1 MDLKLKKDYLTKEEI
16 DAIIVA
22 AMGSFREESLIE
34 GLNFNYLA
42 MEHSFI
48 DSLGLICIEDFDD
61 EIRDKIYNEGIRDE
75 FIDSIKN
82 ARYTYNLLNK
92 IADKSI
98 QNLELEGVMNQ
109 YIGEIPENS
118 VDLNDLEKILP
129 QFQEV
134 VEKYNKIISGTKE
147 ETK

>member
-1 MDLKLKKDYLTKEEI
+1 MKDKLKKDYLTKEEI
-16 DAIIVA
+16 DAIIIA
-22 AMGSFREESLIE
+22 AMGAFREESLIE

-48 DSLGLICIEDFDD
+48 DSLGLICIKDFND
-61 EIRDKIYNEGIRDE
+61 EIRDEIYNEGLRDE

-82 ARYTYNLLNK
+82 ARYTYDLLNK

-98 QNLELEGVMNQ
+98 NNIEGVISKFFGN
-109 YIGEIPENS
+109 ISEND
-118 VDLNDLEKILP
+118 VNLDDIEKVLP

-134 VEKYNKIISGTKE
+134 VEKYNNIVNRNDE

>member
-1 MDLKLKKDYLTKEEI
+1 MDFKFKKKYLTKEEI

>member
-22 AMGSFREESLIE
+22 AMGAFREESLIE

-48 DSLGLICIEDFDD
+48 DSLGIICVENFDD
-61 EIRDKIYNEGIRDE
+61 ETRDKIYNEGIRE
-75 FIDSIKN
+75 ELIDSIKN
-82 ARYTYNLLNK
+82 ARYTYSLLNK

-98 QNLELEGVMNQ
+98 NSLDGVINNFFGKLSDDNAD
-109 YIGEIPENS
+109 INS
-118 VDLNDLEKILP
+118 LQDALP
-129 QFQEV
+129 QLQEV
-134 VEKYNKIISGTKE
+134 FDKYDQIVNRNTE

>member
-16 DAIIVA
+16 DTIIIA
-22 AMGSFREESLIE
+22 AMNSLREDENLIE

-48 DSLGLICIEDFDD
+48 DSLGIICIENFDD
-61 EIRDKIYNEGIRDE
+61 DIRDKIYNDGIREE
-75 FIDSIKN
+75 FIDGIKN

-98 QNLELEGVMNQ
+98 NNLEGV
-109 YIGEIPENS
+109 ISKLFGDIENS
-118 VDLNDLEKILP
+118 NSNLDDLQEALP
-129 QFQEV
+129 QLQEV
-134 VEKYNKIISGTKE
+134 FSKYDNIMNRNTE

>member
-1 MDLKLKKDYLTKEEI
+1 MDFKFKKNYLTKEEI
-16 DAIIVA
+16 DSIIIVA
-22 AMGSFREESLIE
+22 MGAFREDSLIE

-48 DSLGLICIEDFDD
+48 DSLGLICVENFDD
-61 EIRDKIYNEGIRDE
+61 ETRDKIYNEGLRDE
-75 FIDSIKN
+75 FIDSVKN

-98 QNLELEGVMNQ
+98 NNLEGVLTKFFGNMS
-109 YIGEIPENS
+109 EENMS
-118 VDLNDLEKILP
+118 LEDLEKAIP

-134 VEKYNKIISGTKE
+134 MDKYNNIINGNTE

>member
-1 MDLKLKKDYLTKEEI
+1 MDFKFKKNYLTKEEI
-16 DAIIVA
+16 DSIIIVA
-22 AMGSFREESLIE
+22 MGAFREDSLIE

-48 DSLGLICIEDFDD
+48 DSLGLICVENFDD
-61 EIRDKIYNEGIRDE
+61 ETRDKIYNEGLRDE
-75 FIDSIKN
+75 FIDSVKN

-98 QNLELEGVMNQ
+98 NNLEGVLTKFFGNMSD
-109 YIGEIPENS
+109 ENMS
-118 VDLNDLEKILP
+118 LEDLEKAIP

-134 VEKYNKIISGTKE
+134 MDKYNNIINGNTE

>member
-22 AMGSFREESLIE
+22 AMGAFREESLIE

-48 DSLGLICIEDFDD
+48 DSLGIICVENFDD
-61 EIRDKIYNEGIRDE
+61 EIRDKIYNEGIREE

-98 QNLELEGVMNQ
+98 NNLEGVISKLFGNM
-109 YIGEIPENS
+109 ENS
-118 VDLNDLEKILP
+118 NPNLNDLQEALP
-129 QFQEV
+129 QLQEV
-134 VEKYNKIISGTKE
+134 FNKYDNIMNRNTE

>member
-1 MDLKLKKDYLTKEEI
+1 MDFKLKKNYLTKEEI
-16 DAIIVA
+16 DSIIIVA
-22 AMGSFREESLIE
+22 MGAFREDSLIE

-48 DSLGLICIEDFDD
+48 DSLGLICVENFDD
-61 EIRDKIYNEGIRDE
+61 ETRDKIYNEGLRDE
-75 FIDSIKN
+75 FIDSVKN

-98 QNLELEGVMNQ
+98 NNLEGVLTKFFGNMSD
-109 YIGEIPENS
+109 ENMS
-118 VDLNDLEKILP
+118 LEDLEKAIP

-134 VEKYNKIISGTKE
+134 MDKYNNIINGNTE

>member
-48 DSLGLICIEDFDD
+48 DSLGLICIEDFND

-98 QNLELEGVMNQ
+98 NSLEGVINNFF
-109 YIGEIPENS
+109 GKLSDENS
-118 VDLNDLEKILP
+118 DIDSLQEALP
-129 QFQEV
+129 QLQEV
-134 VEKYNKIISGTKE
+134 FDKYDKIVNRNTE
-147 ETK
+147 ETE

>member
-16 DAIIVA
+16 DAIIIVS
-22 AMGSFREESLIE
+22 MNSFRDESLIE

-48 DSLGLICIEDFDD
+48 DSLGTICIDNFNDD
-61 EIRDKIYNEGIRDE
+61 VRDKIYNEGIRDE

-98 QNLELEGVMNQ
+98 NNLEGVIRKFLNAPD
-109 YIGEIPENS
+109 ED
-118 VDLNDLEKILP
+118 VDLENLEKMLP
-129 QFQEV
+129 QLQEAFK
-134 VEKYNKIISGTKE
+134 KYDEIINRNVE

>member
-16 DAIIVA
+16 DAIIIA

-48 DSLGLICIEDFDD
+48 DSLGLICIEDFND

-98 QNLELEGVMNQ
+98 NNLELEGVINQ
-109 YIGEIPENS
+109 YVGNIPDNNTGLE
-118 VDLNDLEKILP
+118 DLEQLLP

-134 VEKYNKIISGTKE
+134 VEKYNKIVNRNTE

>member
-1 MDLKLKKDYLTKEEI
+1 MKDKLKKDYLTKEEI
-16 DAIIVA
+16 DAIIIA
-22 AMGSFREESLIE
+22 AMGAFREESLIE

-48 DSLGLICIEDFDD
+48 DSLGLICIKDFND
-61 EIRDKIYNEGIRDE
+61 EIRDEIYNEGLRDE

-82 ARYTYNLLNK
+82 ARYTYDLLNK

-98 QNLELEGVMNQ
+98 NNIEGVINKFFGN
-109 YIGEIPENS
+109 ISEND
-118 VDLNDLEKILP
+118 VNLDDIEKVLP

-134 VEKYNKIISGTKE
+134 VEKYNNIVNRNDE

>member
-48 DSLGLICIEDFDD
+48 DSLGLICIEDFND

-98 QNLELEGVMNQ
+98 NNLEGVLTKFFGNMSD
-109 YIGEIPENS
+109 ENMS
-118 VDLNDLEKILP
+118 LEDLEKAIP

-134 VEKYNKIISGTKE
+134 MDKYNNIINGNTE

>member
-16 DAIIVA
+16 DSIIIVA
-22 AMGSFREESLIE
+22 MGAFREDSLIE

-48 DSLGLICIEDFDD
+48 DSLGLICVENFDD
-61 EIRDKIYNEGIRDE
+61 ETRDKIYNEGLRDE
-75 FIDSIKN
+75 FIDSVKN

-98 QNLELEGVMNQ
+98 NNLEGVLTKFFGNMSD
-109 YIGEIPENS
+109 ENMS
-118 VDLNDLEKILP
+118 LEDLEKAIP

-134 VEKYNKIISGTKE
+134 MDKYNNIINGNTE

>member
-1 MDLKLKKDYLTKEEI
+1 MNFKLKKDYLTKEEI
-16 DAIIVA
+16 DSIIIVA
-22 AMGSFREESLIE
+22 MGAFREDSLIE

-48 DSLGLICIEDFDD
+48 DSLGLICVENFDD
-61 EIRDKIYNEGIRDE
+61 ETRDKIYNEGLRDE
-75 FIDSIKN
+75 FIDGVKN

-98 QNLELEGVMNQ
+98 NNLEGVLTKFFGNMS
-109 YIGEIPENS
+109 EENMS
-118 VDLNDLEKILP
+118 LEDLEKAIP

-134 VEKYNKIISGTKE
+134 MDKYNNIINGNTE

>member
-1 MDLKLKKDYLTKEEI
+1 MDFKLKKDYLTKEEI
-16 DAIIVA
+16 DSIIIVA
-22 AMGSFREESLIE
+22 MGAFREDSLIE

-48 DSLGLICIEDFDD
+48 DSLGLICVENFDD
-61 EIRDKIYNEGIRDE
+61 ETRDKIYNEGLRDE
-75 FIDSIKN
+75 FIDSVKN

-98 QNLELEGVMNQ
+98 NNLEGVLTKFFGNMS
-109 YIGEIPENS
+109 EENMS
-118 VDLNDLEKILP
+118 LEDLEKAIP

-134 VEKYNKIISGTKE
+134 MDKYNNIINGNTE